1 MLVYQFAKNKSISFS
16 GCTLQFFVFC
26 ICPYSESLLLAVMA
40 YDQYKAIS
48 NPLFH
53 VVSISSR
60 VCSLLMAGVYLVG
73 MTDALI
79 HTTLAFHLCFCGSN
93 EINHFSCDLPLL
105 FFFFFSPVLLRYTGQ
120 WIRDIPCFGF
130 YWTEYYFRSP
140 CLLFLYHPFS
150 LDPLCWRE
158 IQNFFHLHL
167 PLYCCGDFPGN
178 CVLFVFQAKFI
189 LIF

>member
-1 MLVYQFAKNKSISFS
+1 MLKMLVYQFAKNKSISFS

-93 EINHFSCDLPLL
+93 EINHFLCDLPPL
-105 FFFFFSPVLLRYTGQ
+105 FFLSCSGAQVSESVIFIG
-120 WIRDIPCFGF
+120 FGF
-130 YWTEYYFRSP
+130 IELSTISGVLVSYFYIILSVLIHSAEGRFKTFSTYTFHFTAVAIFQGTVFFLYFRPS
-140 CLLFLYHPFS
+140 S
-150 LDPLCWRE
+150 S
-158 IQNFFHLHL
+158 
-167 PLYCCGDFPGN
+167 
-178 CVLFVFQAKFI
+178 
-189 LIF
+189 

>member
-1 MLVYQFAKNKSISFS
+1 MLKMLVYQFAKNKSISFS

-26 ICPYSESLLLAVMA
+26 ISTYSESLLLAVMA

-93 EINHFSCDLPLL
+93 EINHFFYDLPPLFLL
-105 FFFFFSPVLLRYTGQ
+105 SCS
-120 WIRDIPCFGF
+120 DIQVNELALFIVFGF
-130 YWTEYYFRSP
+130 IELSTIS
-140 CLLFLYHPFS
+140 
-150 LDPLCWRE
+150 
-158 IQNFFHLHL
+158 
-167 PLYCCGDFPGN
+167 G
-178 CVLFVFQAKFI
+178 VLFSYYII
-189 LIF
+189 LSILKSHSSEGKVKAFSARTSHLNVVTIF